1 MIDLPC
7 SSMDHVID
15 RAKAFLFC
23 QPPYKV
29 VAVKPDGFVLT
40 RPDSVG
46 IKVETLYVK
55 LAGRP

>member
-1 MIDLPC
+1 MINLSC

-23 QPPYKV
+23 DPLYKI
-29 VAVKPDGFVLT
+29 VAVTPSGFILS

-46 IKVETLYVK
+46 IKSETLYVK
-55 LAGRP
+55 LAGRI